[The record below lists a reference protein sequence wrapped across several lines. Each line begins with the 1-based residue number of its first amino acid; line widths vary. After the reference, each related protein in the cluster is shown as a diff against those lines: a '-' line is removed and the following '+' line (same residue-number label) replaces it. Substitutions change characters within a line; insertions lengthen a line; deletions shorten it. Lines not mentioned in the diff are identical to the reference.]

1 MKQIFGLVPA
11 AGSGVR
17 MQADRPK
24 QHLLLG
30 GRTLLQRS
38 LDALLADARVGAVYV
53 VVAPGDTR
61 VLDSDLPSRCVLLP
75 QGGATR
81 AASVHAGLA
90 ALRAVAGP
98 QAWVLVHDAARPCLS
113 AQDLAALIDRAGA
126 QEGGG
131 LLATPLG
138 DTLKRATSDRSVQTV
153 PREGLW
159 RALTPQF
166 FALDILWRAL
176 EACGGAA
183 ADGITDEASA
193 VERLGLQPLLVP
205 GSAANIKVTTPDD
218 LALAQAILAQQG
230 RW

>member
-153 PREGLW
+153 AREGLW

>member
-1 MKQIFGLVPA
+1 VKQIFGLVPA

-153 PREGLW
+153 AREGLW